1 MKRMMGKNENKQR
14 SDLMKPQT
22 KERAE
27 LIYSMLGQIHQR
39 KSASENELNRL
50 TEICQ
55 LLKEDV
61 EVGEK
66 TSGVL
71 NDLCEFGENALELS
85 TDGQRND
92 FIKQEDRKLEE
103 YYEHFKILFE
113 ENN

>member
-1 MKRMMGKNENKQR
+1 
-14 SDLMKPQT
+14 MKPQT

-27 LIYSMLGQIHQR
+27 LIYSMLGQIRQK

-50 TEICQ
+50 TELCQ

-71 NDLCEFGENALELS
+71 DDLCEFGEKAMELS
-85 TDGQRND
+85 TDDQRIE
-92 FIKQEDRKLEE
+92 FIQQEDRKLDE

-113 ENN
+113 EKNK

>member
-1 MKRMMGKNENKQR
+1 
-14 SDLMKPQT
+14 MKPQT

-27 LIYSMLGQIHQR
+27 LIYSMLGQIHQK

-50 TEICQ
+50 TELCQ

-71 NDLCEFGENALELS
+71 DDLCEFGEKAMELS
-85 TDGQRND
+85 TDDQRIE
-92 FIKQEDRKLEE
+92 FIQQEDRKLDE

-113 ENN
+113 EKNK

>member
-1 MKRMMGKNENKQR
+1 MGKNKRKR
-14 SDLMKPQT
+14 SDSMKPQT

-27 LIYSMLGQIHQR
+27 LIFSMLGQIIQK

-71 NDLCEFGENALELS
+71 DDLCEFGEKALKLDS
-85 TDGQRND
+85 DKQREE
-92 FIKQEDRKLEE
+92 FIQQEDRKLEE
-103 YYEHFKILFE
+103 YYEHFKILLE
-113 ENN
+113 GK

>member
-1 MKRMMGKNENKQR
+1 MK
-14 SDLMKPQT
+14 SQT

-27 LIYSMLGQIHQR
+27 LIYSMLGQIHQK

-50 TEICQ
+50 TELCQ

-71 NDLCEFGENALELS
+71 DDLCEFGEKAMERS
-85 TDGQRND
+85 TDDQRIE
-92 FIKQEDRKLEE
+92 FIQQEDRKLDE
-103 YYEHFKILFE
+103 YYEHFKILLE
-113 ENN
+113 EK

>member
-1 MKRMMGKNENKQR
+1 MRKRG

-27 LIYSMLGQIHQR
+27 LIYSMLGQIIQK
-39 KSASENELNRL
+39 KSASEEEINRL

-71 NDLCEFGENALELS
+71 DDLCEFGGKALELTS
-85 TDGQRND
+85 DKQREE
-92 FIKQEDRKLEE
+92 FIQQEDRKLEE
-103 YYEHFKILFE
+103 YYEHFKTLFE
-113 ENN
+113 EK

>member
-1 MKRMMGKNENKQR
+1 
-14 SDLMKPQT
+14 MKPQT

-27 LIYSMLGQIHQR
+27 LIYSMLGQINQSR
-39 KSASENELNRL
+39 SANKDEINRL

-71 NDLCEFGENALELS
+71 DDLCEFGEKAMELS
-85 TDGQRND
+85 TDEQRND
-92 FIKQEDRKLEE
+92 FIKQEDRKLNE

-113 ENN
+113 ENK

>member
-1 MKRMMGKNENKQR
+1 MK
-14 SDLMKPQT
+14 SQT

-27 LIYSMLGQIHQR
+27 LIYSMLGQIIQK
-39 KSASENELNRL
+39 KSASEKEINRL

-71 NDLCEFGENALELS
+71 DDLCEFGGKALELDS
-85 TDGQRND
+85 DKQRD
-92 FIKQEDRKLEE
+92 EFIQQEDRKLEE
-103 YYEHFKILFE
+103 YYEHFKILLE
-113 ENN
+113 GK

>member
-1 MKRMMGKNENKQR
+1 
-14 SDLMKPQT
+14 MKPQT

-27 LIYSMLGQIHQR
+27 LIYSKLGQIHQE
-39 KSASENELNRL
+39 KSASPEELNRL

-61 EVGEK
+61 EIGKK

-71 NDLCEFGENALELS
+71 SDLCEFGEKALQLS
-85 TDGQRND
+85 TDEQRND

-103 YYEHFKILFE
+103 YYEHFKKLFE
-113 ENN
+113 EKNEG

>member
-1 MKRMMGKNENKQR
+1 
-14 SDLMKPQT
+14 MKPQT

-27 LIYSMLGQIHQR
+27 IIYSMLGQINQN
-39 KSASENELNRL
+39 KSANEGEINRL

-71 NDLCEFGENALELS
+71 DDLCEFGEKAMELS
-85 TDGQRND
+85 TDEQRNN
-92 FIKQEDRKLEE
+92 FIKQEGRKLDE

-113 ENN
+113 EK

>member
-1 MKRMMGKNENKQR
+1 
-14 SDLMKPQT
+14 MKPQT

-27 LIYSMLGQIHQR
+27 LIYSMLGQINQSR
-39 KSASENELNRL
+39 SANKDEINRL

-71 NDLCEFGENALELS
+71 DDLCEFGEKAMELS
-85 TDGQRND
+85 TDEQRND
-92 FIKQEDRKLEE
+92 FIKQEDRKLNE

-113 ENN
+113 ENQ

>member
-1 MKRMMGKNENKQR
+1 
-14 SDLMKPQT
+14 MKPQT

-27 LIYSMLGQIHQR
+27 LIYSMLGQIHQK

-50 TEICQ
+50 TELCQ

-71 NDLCEFGENALELS
+71 DDLCDFGEKAMELS
-85 TDGQRND
+85 TDDQRIE
-92 FIKQEDRKLEE
+92 FIQQEDRKLDE
-103 YYEHFKILFE
+103 YYEHFKILLE
-113 ENN
+113 EK

>member
-1 MKRMMGKNENKQR
+1 
-14 SDLMKPQT
+14 MKPQT

-27 LIYSMLGQIHQR
+27 LISSMLGQIIQK

-66 TSGVL
+66 TSRVL
-71 NDLCEFGENALELS
+71 DDLCEFGEKALQLDS
-85 TDGQRND
+85 DKQREE
-92 FIKQEDRKLEE
+92 FIQQEDRKLEE
-103 YYEHFKILFE
+103 YYEHFKILLE
-113 ENN
+113 GK

>member
-1 MKRMMGKNENKQR
+1 
-14 SDLMKPQT
+14 MKPQT

-27 LIYSMLGQIHQR
+27 LIYSKLGLILQK

-71 NDLCEFGENALELS
+71 DDLCEFGEKAMELS
-85 TDGQRND
+85 TDAERND
-92 FIKQEDRKLEE
+92 FIQQEGRKLNE
-103 YYEHFKILFE
+103 YYEHFTILFE
-113 ENN
+113 ENK